1 MSSKKI
7 YTGSFKN
14 CIFKNN
20 KAMGNGGILFSITS
34 LKTTTFDNCKFIN
47 NTAEAGTVCFSQK
60 KEYEPTF
67 KPNILSDS
75 ENVLANGI
83 SFGGPFVT
91 NPTKVL
97 CNPIEPRSINSGDK
111 INVNCSLLD
120 DYNNVYDFQKEL
132 ESANIK
138 DFVFFKVTIE
148 NKKKKHYDKVGLKGK
163 TIEYCWKNCMSDHIF
178 VIGEEGDYYI
188 NFEIINYGYLL
199 EFPSKASMEINVKE
213 CNESSHFKEYDTT
226 YTDLSTCNA
235 IDCKCGIHGNCT
247 KNKCNCIDRWTG
259 VFCDINPTFT
269 FTYWP
274 IVIFANIGV
283 FELLVVIL
291 LIVLTIFFR
300 DHKEIKM
307 GRPFFLI
314 SILIGIIFHIII
326 IFLLYRVPTKILCI
340 LYLWLK
346 LMALYVFHKRKNM
359 NQPLNQIYYLIP
371 KMY

>member
-1 MSSKKI
+1 
-7 YTGSFKN
+7 
-14 CIFKNN
+14 
-20 KAMGNGGILFSITS
+20 
-34 LKTTTFDNCKFIN
+34 
-47 NTAEAGTVCFSQK
+47 
-60 KEYEPTF
+60 
-67 KPNILSDS
+67 
-75 ENVLANGI
+75 
-83 SFGGPFVT
+83 
-91 NPTKVL
+91 
-97 CNPIEPRSINSGDK
+97 
-111 INVNCSLLD
+111 
-120 DYNNVYDFQKEL
+120 
-132 ESANIK
+132 
-138 DFVFFKVTIE
+138 
-148 NKKKKHYDKVGLKGK
+148 
-163 TIEYCWKNCMSDHIF
+163 
-178 VIGEEGDYYI
+178 
-188 NFEIINYGYLL
+188 
-199 EFPSKASMEINVKE
+199 MEINVKE

-346 LMALYVFHKRKNM
+346 LMGNALIYGSILIKCYQISYLYNNRKFKVLTNNKVILFYSSIIFAHIFLLLIWTFVDNKDYMKSSVLSKGDKFYYCGKPKTYIIGLFFAIFFIILGLNEIYKARYIPRQLKERLGLPLYAYVIYVLVDVFLTYSRDIFSPNFINSIQCISILTFCPIVAYNLNFKKIIEIVNRFYYVESNENFSSSEKSINQYRTKRITTQSRTKNFE
-359 NQPLNQIYYLIP
+359 ISSIRFF
-371 KMY
+371 